1 MPKAL
6 ALIPRA
12 SAAEPSSIMLAPAW
26 LSEQMH
32 SVSDLGSDRITME
45 EGRIVK
51 RTPTMPAHLIPTDE
65 QRSLISQ
72 HIAELKAMARLSS
85 PREIAPVI
93 GELLLAYSPQRAD
106 AQTTAAKTK
115 GYLEALFDVPL
126 WATREALARWQRG
139 EAGGDIRED
148 EYSFAPST
156 ARLRRIALRI
166 ASVAAGKAMRL
177 ERVLEAEPDYVP
189 TEGQREANAT
199 GLEQA
204 ARDVEAASSMAP
216 AKPAGRTPAEQDA
229 VTLAEAARW
238 QRWLEKNPPQ
248 EAQSDA

>member
-1 MPKAL
+1 
-6 ALIPRA
+6 
-12 SAAEPSSIMLAPAW
+12 
-26 LSEQMH
+26 
-32 SVSDLGSDRITME
+32 
-45 EGRIVK
+45 
-51 RTPTMPAHLIPTDE
+51 
-65 QRSLISQ
+65 
-72 HIAELKAMARLSS
+72 MARLSS

-156 ARLRRIALRI
+156 ARLRRLALRI

-177 ERVLEAEPDYVP
+177 ERVLEAEAEYLPSP
-189 TEGQREANAT
+189 AEREANAR
-199 GLEQA
+199 GLEEA
-204 ARDVEAASSMAP
+204 ARDVEAAASMDP
-216 AKPAGRTPAEQDA
+216 PKPGGRTPAEQDA
-229 VTLAEAARW
+229 VSMTEAARW
-238 QRWLEKNPPQ
+238 QRWLTQNPAQ